1 MAFVSWLILWIIFAS
16 VGLILVYRMGLHIE
30 RRWPTLGLLYF
41 VLSGPGVLVA
51 SWMVTD
57 QITGREQNSCEE
69 MDPSAD
75 RLNGM
80 SPSEFRQR
88 CIATLNESASLDW
101 RKP

>member
-1 MAFVSWLILWIIFAS
+1 MAFVSWFILILFAS
-16 VGLILVYRMGLHIE
+16 VGLILVYRMGLYIE
-30 RRWPTLGLLYF
+30 RRWPTLGLFYL
-41 VLSGPGVLVA
+41 VLSGPVVLVA

-57 QITGREQNSCEE
+57 QITGPERASCEE
-69 MDPSAD
+69 MDPGAD
-75 RLNGM
+75 RLSGM